1 MKVNTGNTGFYE
13 GKNKSAKDDRY
24 FVTLE
29 KSIQENHQTTH
40 HHYARMTFDKK
51 GKLVKFST
59 SR

>member
-1 MKVNTGNTGFYE
+1 MKINTANAGFYAGE
-13 GKNKSAKDDRY
+13 SKSTHDDRY
-24 FVTLE
+24 YVTLE
-29 KSIQENHQTTH
+29 KSIAEDPRTTH